1 MRRSPVLALLGSLA
15 LLVVASSA
23 HAQPSE
29 EDERAEG
36 HFRAATSYFEEEAF
50 EDALREFEAAYRL
63 SGRPELLYNIGL
75 SLERLG
81 RWREA
86 ADAHGRFIEAA
97 PDNPNVETARERRDR
112 ALRRAEAAER
122 GEPEER
128 EAGEGEPDAPNVD
141 APPTEPEDD
150 GGPNVLA
157 WSTLGASAAVGVTS
171 LITGVVGHGI
181 AQDLDEDCPGG
192 VCPADRRG
200 DANRG
205 RALARTSTALMF
217 VAAAGAA
224 TSLVLF
230 LVGGEDADRPEP
242 AAHLELAPLPGGA
255 FVSARVDL

>member
-1 MRRSPVLALLGSLA
+1 MYHMGVIKALIENGAMPGIISGTSGGSIVVGVLGIHSDQEML
-15 LLVVASSA
+15 
-23 HAQPSE
+23 E
-29 EDERAEG
+29 EV
-36 HFRAATSYFEEEAF
+36 
-50 EDALREFEAAYRL
+50 
-63 SGRPELLYNIGL
+63 I
-75 SLERLG
+75 
-81 RWREA
+81 
-86 ADAHGRFIEAA
+86 ADDI
-97 PDNPNVETARERRDR
+97 
-112 ALRRAEAAER
+112 
-122 GEPEER
+122 
-128 EAGEGEPDAPNVD
+128 EGEPDAPNVD